1 MFLGAWIIILLTINK
16 LLLLSVI
23 HYKDFETYVIS
34 QNHW

>member
-23 HYKDFETYVIS
+23 HCKDLETYVIS
-34 QNHW
+34 QNH